1 MHSPFERLLG
11 PDFER
16 LPTPVQRVHSLR
28 EPLRTAGRSDVMVV
42 TGFFPWLIC
51 WIAGLPRAG
60 RDVDVSIRFEP
71 NETGGEH
78 WDRKFADRRYTS
90 SIDAGTGPDQG
101 FLIEHFGLFD
111 LRFQLIALPEGLAWS
126 LVGWRLLS
134 VPLPRWSVPR
144 VESLESAD
152 SDRLTFDIDVAFPFI
167 GWLIHYRGW
176 LLPQDDV

>member
-1 MHSPFERLLG
+1 MR
-11 PDFER
+11 
-16 LPTPVQRVHSLR
+16 Q
-28 EPLRTAGRSDVMVV
+28 A
-42 TGFFPWLIC
+42 
-51 WIAGLPRAG
+51 
-60 RDVDVSIRFEP
+60 
-71 NETGGEH
+71 GEH

-152 SDRLTFDIDVAFPFI
+152 SGRLTFDIDVAFPFI